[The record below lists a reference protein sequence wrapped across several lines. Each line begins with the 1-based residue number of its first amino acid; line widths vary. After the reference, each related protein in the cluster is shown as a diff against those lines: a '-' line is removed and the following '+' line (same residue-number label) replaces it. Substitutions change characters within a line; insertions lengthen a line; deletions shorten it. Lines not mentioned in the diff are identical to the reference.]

1 MRKWHKKGWWKS
13 IYVHMLLHIWPLRL
27 SFSLKKILQDR
38 FSSFYRR
45 WNQEQSQV
53 ESPAVN
59 ENWNSCFPGLKPP
72 LAEEKPQTNHHLMCT
87 IMNWFPLQQSP
98 FFSLLLADVFLS
110 YQLPAHQISSIRVAD
125 RIPFT
130 VVTSGVGGEKGL
142 WVKTLTPPL
151 TQVSSKEKESK
162 HVNICFS

>member
-1 MRKWHKKGWWKS
+1 MRKWHKKGRWES

-72 LAEEKPQTNHHLMCT
+72 LAEEKPQTNHHLICT

-98 FFSLLLADVFLS
+98 FFFLLLADVFLS
-110 YQLPAHQISSIRVAD
+110 YQLPAQQISSIEWLTESLSQWLHLGRGE
-125 RIPFT
+125 RKG
-130 VVTSGVGGEKGL
+130 SGL
-142 WVKTLTPPL
+142 RL
-151 TQVSSKEKESK
+151 
-162 HVNICFS
+162 